1 MKFLRRPDLDAQ
13 TRMNIVFV
21 VLLCEGTYG
30 AITRLARQYNVSR
43 TFIYELLWTANLALL
58 GAFSE
63 AVNEKGTRRNRR
75 ELDKAILLLRLEGNC
90 SIQEISNI
98 LMQMGYHP
106 CSPGY
111 ISQRLRSY
119 GVKLSGTLEGE
130 TIEFVLFLSDELFS
144 NSYPILITIEP
155 AGTTIL
161 RIELA
166 EDRTSASWQAHWKEI
181 ERNKYYTLGLVS
193 DRGKGLT
200 EGFKAAFEEK
210 PYYPDHF
217 HEFRDLARIIL
228 VELEKRAYK
237 AIAYEDERAKV
248 FDSAK
253 SERVQNKRFEAWEKA
268 VEATEQAI
276 EEYEAY
282 TYLFVCIKANP
293 GLFDK
298 GGNLQ
303 DKAGVKEEILTALAL
318 MKELSYKKVEGIVI
332 KLEEKVDEFL
342 LYFEKAKEVYKR
354 VSAQIEN
361 KEVLRALCL
370 AWQWDHKVH
379 QSKGAEQKHFSRQER
394 DFWLAYAEGILG
406 QDIESLKES
415 TFSELDTVV
424 RSSSLVEMV
433 NSLIRPYL
441 NTCKG
446 KITQESL
453 NLIMFYHNHRK
464 FNDGKRKGK
473 APIEILSGKLL
484 KKHWVDILLDDYGD
498 FQDEESK
505 GEAVSSKSEAIGMAC
520 AEALQ

>member
-1 MKFLRRPDLDAQ
+1 MIERPQRSGSLVQ
-13 TRMNIVFV
+13 SQ
-21 VLLCEGTYG
+21 GTY
-30 AITRLARQYNVSR
+30 
-43 TFIYELLWTANLALL
+43 
-58 GAFSE
+58 
-63 AVNEKGTRRNRR
+63 
-75 ELDKAILLLRLEGNC
+75 
-90 SIQEISNI
+90 
-98 LMQMGYHP
+98 
-106 CSPGY
+106 
-111 ISQRLRSY
+111 
-119 GVKLSGTLEGE
+119 LSGYWNGWSFQVGRHKNDHRQRGRNTCYRHPFESVAE
-130 TIEFVLFLSDELFS
+130 TNIKAKDGLGLRFGHLGKLIVSTFYKKSYYFSMLHDMDKVL
-144 NSYPILITIEP
+144 IKKV
-155 AGTTIL
+155 
-161 RIELA
+161 A
-166 EDRTSASWQAHWKEI
+166 ETKINAAHWKEI

-253 SERVQNKRFEAWEKA
+253 SERVQNKRFEEWEKA

-318 MKELSYKKVEGIVI
+318 MKELSYKKVDG
-332 KLEEKVDEFL
+332 FL

-446 KITQESL
+446 KINKESL

-505 GEAVSSKSEAIGMAC
+505 GEAVSLKSEAIGMAC